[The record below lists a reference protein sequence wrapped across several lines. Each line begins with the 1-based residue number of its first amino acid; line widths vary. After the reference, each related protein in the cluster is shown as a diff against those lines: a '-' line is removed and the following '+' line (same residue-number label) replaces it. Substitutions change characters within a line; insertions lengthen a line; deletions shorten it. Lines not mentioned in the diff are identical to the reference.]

1 MRKGSRVY
9 VQWRDIVTD
18 VHSSEELKTLPAEL
32 VGWIRSQDKFEI
44 EFEFCRY
51 TDVKKHPELEH
62 IAIPKGCITKME
74 KI

>member
-1 MRKGSRVY
+1 MRKGTRVY

-18 VHSSEELKTLPAEL
+18 THSSAELIPAEL

-51 TDVKKHPELEH
+51 KDTKEHPEREH
-62 IAIPKGCITKME
+62 IAIPKGCITKMVR
-74 KI
+74 I